1 MDGEGARLLGL
12 LPRPYALGADP
23 GYFRRLPEARHSPAT
38 GSIWRESVVG
48 QLFLVVEQPCAT
60 PTVQQ
65 RLAFKD

>member
-48 QLFLVVEQPCAT
+48 STLPCS
-60 PTVQQ
+60 
-65 RLAFKD
+65 